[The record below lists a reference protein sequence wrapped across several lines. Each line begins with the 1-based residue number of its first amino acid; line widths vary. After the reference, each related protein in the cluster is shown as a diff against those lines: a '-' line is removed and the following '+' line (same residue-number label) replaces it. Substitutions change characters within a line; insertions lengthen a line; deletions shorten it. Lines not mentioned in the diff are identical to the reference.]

1 MSSNR
6 YDILFETVR
15 IGPVTAPNRFYQV
28 PHCNGFGHRMP
39 HGMAAMRGMKA
50 EGGWGVVCTEE
61 TEIHHSSDLSP
72 YFEGRIWDD
81 DDIPALALMTEA
93 VHKHGALAGI
103 ELVYNGIDAVN
114 LYSRVPPLAP
124 RSMGVVGG
132 SGYDPVQ
139 TRRMD
144 REDIRNVRKWH
155 RQAALRAK
163 RAGFDLIYCYA
174 GHGMTAAIQFISRRY
189 NDRADEYGGSLENR
203 VRFFREL
210 IEETK
215 EAVGDTCA
223 VAVRFAV
230 DELLGEDGLT
240 HQGEGHDVVAMLA
253 ELPDLWDVNVS
264 GWSNDSATSRFEMEG
279 YQEKYISFVKELTT
293 KPVVGVGRYT
303 SPDSM
308 VSAIKRGVMDF
319 IGAARPSIADPFLP
333 AKIREGRVEDIREC
347 IGCNICVTGD
357 TRFVPIRCTQN
368 PTMGEEW
375 RRGWHPENISP
386 RKSDREVM
394 VIGAGPAGLECAR
407 ALGQRGYQVSL
418 LEARKELGGRVLR
431 ESALPGLNEWRR
443 VMDWRLTQIEKMKN
457 VSVYP
462 SSPMT
467 AEEILESGAQNII
480 LATGATWRRD
490 GVGRTLWRPVP
501 GHDLENVLSPDDI
514 MESGSSSHSQGVLPL
529 LRKFASAVPNFV
541 IYDDDHYYMGG
552 VLAELL
558 AMNGCKVSLVT
569 PAPMVSYWSQFTLE
583 QERIQAKLM
592 KLGVKLYSQNVLGE
606 IGNNFVKLSNTVSGE
621 EIELPRD
628 GVILVS
634 DRKPND
640 EVYYALTPTLSRG
653 ERGIQSLRI
662 IGDAEAPNIIAQA
675 VFAGHLAAREFDE
688 EKSRERRSRWKGFFE
703 PPSTRRPPGILLD
716 LCALGRLCGKNFT
729 TRVPNS
735 GYRAGRGRSSPC
747 RSIRRA
753 PSRAPHPQ

>member
-1 MSSNR
+1 MTSPF
-6 YDILFETVR
+6 DILFESIQ

-39 HGMAAMRGMKA
+39 QGMAAMRGMKA

-61 TEIHHSSDLSP
+61 TEIHHTSDLSP
-72 YFEGRIWDD
+72 YFEGRIWDAA
-81 DDIPALALMTEA
+81 DIPTLMLMTDA
-93 VHKHGALAGI
+93 VHGHGALAGV
-103 ELVYNGIDAVN
+103 ELSYNGIDATN
-114 LYSRVPPLAP
+114 LYSRVPSLAP
-124 RSMGVVGG
+124 RSMGTVGG

-144 REDIRNVRKWH
+144 KEDIRNVRKWH
-155 RQAALRAK
+155 HDAALRVK
-163 RAGFDLIYCYA
+163 RAGFDIIYCYA
-174 GHGMTAAIQFISRRY
+174 GHGMTAAIQFILKRY
-189 NDRADEYGGSLENR
+189 NDRTDEYGGSLENR

-240 HQGEGHDVVAMLA
+240 HQGEGYEVVAMLA

-264 GWSNDSATSRFEMEG
+264 GWHNDSITSRFGKEG
-279 YQEKYISFVKELTT
+279 HQEKYISFVKQLTT

-308 VSAIKRGVMDF
+308 VSAIQRGVMDF

-333 AKIREGRVEDIREC
+333 TKIKEGRLDDIREC

-375 RRGWHPENISP
+375 RREWHPEIIAP
-386 RKSDREVM
+386 KKSDKEVM
-394 VIGAGPAGLECAR
+394 IVGAGPAGLEAAR
-407 ALGQRGYQVSL
+407 ALGQRGYAVTL

-443 VMDWRLTQIEKMKN
+443 VMDWRLTQIRKMKN
-457 VSVYP
+457 VAVYP

-490 GVGRTLWRPVP
+490 GVGRTLWKPVV
-501 GHDLENVLSPDDI
+501 GFDSENIFTPDDL
-514 MESGSSSHSQGVLPL
+514 ME
-529 LRKFASAVPNFV
+529 RKEVISNSANSNWV

-558 AMNGCKVSLVT
+558 ATQGCKVSLVT
-569 PAPMVSYWSQFTLE
+569 PAPLVSYWSQFTLE
-583 QERIQAKLM
+583 QERIQYKLI
-592 KLGVKLYSQNVLGE
+592 KLGVKLYPQYVVSE
-606 IGNNFVKLSNTVSGE
+606 IQKDSVRLSNTISGE
-621 EIELPRD
+621 KVKFPRD
-628 GVILVS
+628 AVVLVS
-634 DRKPND
+634 DRTPND
-640 EVYYALTPTLSRG
+640 SLY
-653 ERGIQSLRI
+653 QSLKPAFDDGNLKSLKL

-688 EKSRERRSRWKGFFE
+688 EKVEGTPFKVER
-703 PPSTRRPPGILLD
+703 
-716 LCALGRLCGKNFT
+716 
-729 TRVPNS
+729 
-735 GYRAGRGRSSPC
+735 
-747 RSIRRA
+747 IRI
-753 PSRAPHPQ
+753 

>member
-1 MSSNR
+1 MNNP

-39 HGMAAMRGMKA
+39 QGMAAMRGMKA

-61 TEIHHSSDLSP
+61 TEIHHTSDLSP

-81 DDIPALALMTEA
+81 GDIPTLKLMTDA
-93 VHKHGALAGI
+93 VHAHGALAGV
-103 ELVYNGIDAVN
+103 ELAYNGIDAPN
-114 LYSRVPPLAP
+114 LYSRVPSLAP

-144 REDIRNVRKWH
+144 KEDIRNVRKWH
-155 RQAALRAK
+155 REAALRAK
-163 RAGFDLIYCYA
+163 RAGFDIIYCYA
-174 GHGMTAAIQFISRRY
+174 GHGMTAAVQFILKRY
-189 NDRADEYGGSLENR
+189 NDRTDEYGGSLENR
-203 VRFFREL
+203 VRFFREM
-210 IEETK
+210 IEDTK
-215 EAVGDTCA
+215 DAVGDTCA

-240 HQGEGHDVVAMLA
+240 HQGEGYDVVAMLA

-264 GWSNDSATSRFEMEG
+264 GWSNDSVTSRFGKEG
-279 YQEKYISFVKELTT
+279 HQEKYISFVKGLTT

-308 VSAIKRGVMDF
+308 VSAIKRGVMDM

-333 AKIREGRVEDIREC
+333 TKIKEGRIEDIREC

-375 RRGWHPENISP
+375 KRGWHPEKIASK
-386 RKSDREVM
+386 KSDKEVM
-394 VIGAGPAGLECAR
+394 IVGAGPAGLEAAR
-407 ALGQRGYQVSL
+407 ALGQRGYEVTL
-418 LEARKELGGRVLR
+418 LDARKELGGRVLR

-443 VMDWRLTQIEKMKN
+443 VVDWRLTQLKKMKN
-457 VSVYP
+457 VGLYP

-467 AEEILESGAQNII
+467 AEEILEAGAQNII
-480 LATGATWRRD
+480 IATGATWRRD
-490 GVGRTLWRPVP
+490 GVGRTLWKPIV
-501 GHDLENVLSPDDI
+501 GFDSGNVFTPDNI
-514 MESGSSSHSQGVLPL
+514 MGNLESGGLPPKMREHTL
-529 LRKFASAVPNFV
+529 SGTRAPALQSFV

-558 AMNGCKVSLVT
+558 AEQGYQVSLVT
-569 PAPMVSYWSQFTLE
+569 PAPLISYWAQFTLE

-592 KLGVKLYSQNVLGE
+592 KLGVKLYPQTVLSE
-606 IGNNFVKLSNTVSGE
+606 IKQDAVRLSNTVSGD

-628 GVILVS
+628 GVVLVS
-634 DRKPND
+634 DRTPND
-640 EVYYALTPTLSRG
+640 ALYQSLKPALAEG
-653 ERGIQSLRI
+653 KINSLRI

-688 EKSRERRSRWKGFFE
+688 EKVEGTPFKVERFS
-703 PPSTRRPPGILLD
+703 
-716 LCALGRLCGKNFT
+716 
-729 TRVPNS
+729 
-735 GYRAGRGRSSPC
+735 
-747 RSIRRA
+747 
-753 PSRAPHPQ
+753 

>member
-1 MSSNR
+1 MNNP

-15 IGPVTAPNRFYQV
+15 IGPVIAPNRFYQV

-39 HGMAAMRGMKA
+39 NGVAAMRGVKA

-81 DDIPALALMTEA
+81 DDIPALQLMTEA
-93 VHKHGALAGI
+93 VHEHGALAGI
-103 ELVYNGIDAVN
+103 ELSYNGIDAVN
-114 LYSRVPPLAP
+114 LYSRVSPLAP

-144 REDIRNVRKWH
+144 KEDIRNVRRWH
-155 RQAALRAK
+155 REAALRAK
-163 RAGFDLIYCYA
+163 RAGFDVVYCYA
-174 GHGMTAAIQFISRRY
+174 GHGMTAAIQFILKRY
-189 NDRADEYGGSLENR
+189 NDRTDEYGGSLENR

-210 IEETK
+210 IEDAK
-215 EAVGDTCA
+215 EAVGDACA

-230 DELLGEDGLT
+230 DELLGKDGVT
-240 HQGEGHDVVAMLA
+240 HQGEGYDAVAMLA
-253 ELPDLWDVNVS
+253 ELPDLWDVNIS
-264 GWSNDSATSRFEMEG
+264 GWDNDSATSRFEKEG
-279 YQEKYISFVKELTT
+279 YQEKYISFVKRLTT

-308 VSAIKRGVMDF
+308 VSAIQRGIMDF

-333 AKIREGRVEDIREC
+333 TKIKEGRIEDIREC

-375 RRGWHPENISP
+375 RRGWHPEIISP
-386 RKSDREVM
+386 KKSDREVM
-394 VIGAGPAGLECAR
+394 VIGAGPAGLEAAR
-407 ALGQRGYQVSL
+407 ALGQRGYEASL
-418 LEARKELGGRVLR
+418 LDARKELGGRVLR
-431 ESALPGLNEWRR
+431 ESALPGLNQWRR

-457 VSVYP
+457 VAVYP

-467 AEEILESGAQNII
+467 AEDILESGAQNII
-480 LATGATWRRD
+480 IATGAAWRRD
-490 GVGRTLWRPVP
+490 GVGRTLWKPIV
-501 GHDLENVLSPDDI
+501 GFNSENVLSPDDFL
-514 MESGSSSHSQGVLPL
+514 ESGGLPPNLQRQSSGFQI
-529 LRKFASAVPNFV
+529 V

-558 AMNGCKVSLVT
+558 AMNGCNVSLVT

-583 QERIQAKLM
+583 QEKIQAKLM
-592 KLGVKLYSQNVLGE
+592 KLGVKLYPQNVVSE
-606 IGNNFVKLSNTVSGE
+606 IGKDFVKLSNVISGDE
-621 EIELPRD
+621 TALPRD
-628 GVILVS
+628 GVVLVT
-634 DRKPND
+634 DRAPND
-640 EVYYALTPTLSRG
+640 GLYHALRASTAFGLDAPREDQRG
-653 ERGIQSLRI
+653 YSTNGHIRSLRI

-688 EKSRERRSRWKGFFE
+688 EQVEGTPFKVERVK
-703 PPSTRRPPGILLD
+703 
-716 LCALGRLCGKNFT
+716 
-729 TRVPNS
+729 V
-735 GYRAGRGRSSPC
+735 
-747 RSIRRA
+747 
-753 PSRAPHPQ
+753 